1 MCVCVC
7 IYIYI
12 YIHRSLARGCLCVQS
27 QARIMCTG
35 SVAKSLLMSARGHS
49 ESRQRARTRVC
60 VAREF
65 QKAAKRHKGL
75 CSDEVTVTSE
85 RHAPAETTK
94 KEERKRGTHWG
105 LRQRPRP
112 GAWCLIRGR
121 GRRERVWIT
130 RAKRDFFFEKD
141 LAESNSERCES
152 NAPRLQVFVFSTF
165 FILES
170 ESVKMCSK

>member
-1 MCVCVC
+1 MRRQALLGGKRVSVSGCTHVGALLGVSLADVRTNVDAHTRTSTCLLYTC
-7 IYIYI
+7 TDIYLYRYMYIYI

-65 QKAAKRHKGL
+65 QKTAKRHKGL

-85 RHAPAETTK
+85 RHAPAERAK
-94 KEERKRGTHWG
+94 KEERERGTHWG
-105 LRQRPRP
+105 LRQR
-112 GAWCLIRGR
+112 
-121 GRRERVWIT
+121 EN
-130 RAKRDFFFEKD
+130 FF
-141 LAESNSERCES
+141 
-152 NAPRLQVFVFSTF
+152 
-165 FILES
+165 
-170 ESVKMCSK
+170 

>member
-1 MCVCVC
+1 MWVRFWGSLSQTSAPTSTHTRGRAHVSC
-7 IYIYI
+7 IHVHVYIYLYRYMYIYI

-65 QKAAKRHKGL
+65 QKTAKRHKGL

-85 RHAPAETTK
+85 RHAPAERAK
-94 KEERKRGTHWG
+94 KEERERGTHWG
-105 LRQRPRP
+105 LRQRENFF
-112 GAWCLIRGR
+112 L
-121 GRRERVWIT
+121 RRIWRE
-130 RAKRDFFFEKD
+130 
-141 LAESNSERCES
+141 LNSGQTLS
-152 NAPRLQVFVFSTF
+152 AP
-165 FILES
+165 
-170 ESVKMCSK
+170 